1 MRWKKASL
9 YPAVCSRPPWA
20 PRWCLPCG
28 ALGWKALQH
37 LPLLSGSVQGKIQST
52 LFGRGKEK
60 TRQWERVRVREK
72 KKRVMIC
79 ITICKNPQC
88 IRPSRTNTGFCS
100 GSALASCSW
109 HFPFIFFLFHWS
121 GGPAVCLFIFENNSP
136 LVFWFGVT
144 RRALQRDRFGSF
156 SSCLTYHGQLHR
168 QESEFIPQSQSAGS
182 FTHLQLHTQRGQSSL
197 SYFLPRLSLRLWLE
211 FVIEGETLS

>member
-1 MRWKKASL
+1 MSSSLMSPLRCTGMKSSPTSSSTERICSGKNTVDSVWK
-9 YPAVCSRPPWA
+9 
-20 PRWCLPCG
+20 
-28 ALGWKALQH
+28 
-37 LPLLSGSVQGKIQST
+37 GKRENET
-52 LFGRGKEK
+52 
-60 TRQWERVRVREK
+60 VREK

-136 LVFWFGVT
+136 SVFWFGVT

-156 SSCLTYHGQLHR
+156 SSCLTYRGQLHR

-182 FTHLQLHTQRGQSSL
+182 FTRLQLHTQRGQSSL